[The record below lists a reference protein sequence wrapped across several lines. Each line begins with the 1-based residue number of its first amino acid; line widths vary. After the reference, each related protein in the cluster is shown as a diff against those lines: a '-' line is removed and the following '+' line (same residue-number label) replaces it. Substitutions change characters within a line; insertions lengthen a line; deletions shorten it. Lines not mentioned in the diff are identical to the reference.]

1 MTGRDANHGD
11 CAQPCRWDYYL
22 IERTRPDQVFT
33 IEQDQKSTYVFN
45 SRDMCMIEHIP
56 QLIECGISSLKIE
69 GRAKSA
75 YYATAS
81 SAARLSAYWSRAK
94 CRMTSHLVK
103 STTRIWSQSNPH
115 RTRR

>member
-1 MTGRDANHGD
+1 M
-11 CAQPCRWDYYL
+11 
-22 IERTRPDQVFT
+22 

-75 YYATAS
+75 YYVACVTNAYRHGIDAVMNGEPLPQWVVDETEKISHRAYSTGFTAVT
-81 SAARLSAYWSRAK
+81 SRG
-94 CRMTSHLVK
+94 R
-103 STTRIWSQSNPH
+103 P
-115 RTRR
+115 